1 MNVLVAASE
10 HTEPF
15 RLANLGFKTQH
26 MTETVIACEV
36 PPAEMYKLVT
46 EKWGCGPA
54 LAQGLLAVYGGH
66 VWQTHLALGELARE
80 KAAFEAIAGFSP
92 ATIRGVT
99 ACVEAA
105 RSGNPALVGL
115 EDMLRS
121 LAVRG
126 FIGIAKAAD
135 PRAELLSVHNVACV
149 ISRSASAPGV
159 PSEAWNTGSMTVLAA
174 AGHSMRLVLAHQLS
188 FLADRH

>member
-1 MNVLVAASE
+1 MNVLIAASE

-15 RLANLGFKTQH
+15 RLASLGFKTQH

-36 PPAEMYKLVT
+36 PPAMMHKLVT
-46 EKWGCGPA
+46 ETWGCGPA

-66 VWQTHLALGELARE
+66 VWQTHLALGKLARE

-92 ATIRGVT
+92 ATIRGVV
-99 ACVEAA
+99 ACVMAA
-105 RSGNPALVGL
+105 RSGDLAMVGL

-121 LAVRG
+121 LAIRG
-126 FIGIAKAAD
+126 YVDISGDAD
-135 PRAELLSVHNVACV
+135 PRVELLSVHNVACV
-149 ISRSASAPGV
+149 VPRSASAPGV
-159 PSEAWNTGSMTVLAA
+159 PPEAWPAGSMTVLTV

-188 FLADRH
+188 LSADRQ